1 MIKIAVSELGYCPHC
16 KATVLSGKYGL
27 YCSAKCGMTF
37 YAFGKALS
45 DSQYKK
51 CVIDQKPI
59 VIEYENKEKTK
70 KYKRKL
76 VYTGVAPFVTKGKD
90 GSEVK
95 RFGLQFDSE
104 FVN

>member
-1 MIKIAVSELGYCPHC
+1 MQQCIDEPYEGSFIKVKEYLYELIF
-16 KATVLSGKYGL
+16 VLYTK
-27 YCSAKCGMTF
+27 CSFSIMA
-37 YAFGKALS
+37 S
-45 DSQYKK
+45 VRQ
-51 CVIDQKPI
+51 QQ
-59 VIEYENKEKTK
+59 NKEKTK